1 MEGLRPEWAVK
12 AIVIIIIGSILFRCV
27 SAANHTVGGPSGWDL
42 TSDLQ
47 AWTAQTTFHVGD
59 SLVFTYSPV
68 LYDVVEV
75 HQEDFPTCDISHPIK
90 THNDG
95 ETLVPLNQQGARYF
109 VCGRQ
114 GHCRLGQKLKVQVLP
129 PLHNDGGNSEQRR
142 GGGGRGRP
150 KSPPTPPSSSGGA
163 ASGPHPCPCGG
174 GPEEKSG
181 AGFFGWLVPLVMTLV
196 ILSSSC
202 RSHLDLNGFDLFGV
216 LHHVIIT

>member
-27 SAANHTVGGPSGWDL
+27 SAANYTVGGPSGWDL

-90 THNDG
+90 THKDG
-95 ETLVPLNQQGARYF
+95 ETLVPLNQQGTRYF

-142 GGGGRGRP
+142 GGGRGRP
-150 KSPPTPPSSSGGA
+150 KSLSTPPSSSGGA

-181 AGFFGWLVPLVMTLV
+181 AGFFVWLVPLVMMLV
-196 ILSSSC
+196 ILSSSW
-202 RSHLDLNGFDLFGV
+202 SHRGLNGFDLFGV